1 MEVSPSLQETL
12 FISSVIP
19 PQIKGD
25 DKIFNLDLAQIP
37 LLQDNQ
43 AETVPPKEETKVEEP
58 PKEET
63 KVEEP
68 PKEEVKV
75 EEPPKEETK
84 VEEPPKEEVKVEEP
98 PKDEEVPKDEIKVE
112 KPPKEEGIKLET
124 EISLK
129 KYKIDTNLSSYI
141 QLPTGYSTDDA
152 DEQKAVELINE
163 TGGKWVELK
172 KKDNYV
178 VHIIPVSILNLISIY
193 SLNQIPQL

>member
-1 MEVSPSLQETL
+1 MEISPSLQETL

-75 EEPPKEETK
+75 EEPPK
-84 VEEPPKEEVKVEEP
+84 
-98 PKDEEVPKDEIKVE
+98 DEEVPKDEIKVE
-112 KPPKEEGIKLET
+112 KPPNEEGIKLET

-129 KYKIDTNLSSYI
+129 KYKIDTSLSSYI

>member
-68 PKEEVKV
+68 PKEEVR
-75 EEPPKEETK
+75 
-84 VEEPPKEEVKVEEP
+84 VEEP

-129 KYKIDTNLSSYI
+129 KYKIDTSLSSYI